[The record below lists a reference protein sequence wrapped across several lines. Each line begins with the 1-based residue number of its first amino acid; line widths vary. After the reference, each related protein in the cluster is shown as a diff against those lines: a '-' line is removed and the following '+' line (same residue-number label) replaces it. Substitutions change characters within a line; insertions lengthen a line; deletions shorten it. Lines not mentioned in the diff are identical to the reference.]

1 MEDKKYWQHYAAE
14 KYKYTGKRQYI
25 EAQIIAILIDENIL
39 QNRATFYV
47 YQHYYLNLCKGQN
60 IKPRTHIG
68 FSKFVCCNFDIGI
81 QNVKRNG
88 KKYRVFRE
96 FKV

>member
-1 MEDKKYWQHYAAE
+1 MKDKEYWQHYAA
-14 KYKYTGKRQYI
+14 KRYKFTGRRQYI
-25 EAQIIAILIDENIL
+25 EAQIIATLIDMDIL

-47 YQHYYLNLCKGQN
+47 YEHYYLNLCKNQD
-60 IKPRTHIG
+60 IQPRTHIG
-68 FSKFVCCNFDIGI
+68 FSKFVCNNFNIGI
-81 QNVKRNG
+81 QNVKRDG

>member
-1 MEDKKYWQHYAAE
+1 MKDKKYWQHYAA
-14 KYKYTGKRQYI
+14 KRYKFTGRRQYI
-25 EAQIIAILIDENIL
+25 EAQIIATLIDMNAL

-47 YQHYYLNLCKGQN
+47 YEYYYLKLCKSEN
-60 IKPRTHIG
+60 IQPRTHIG
-68 FSKFVCCNFDIGI
+68 FSKFVCNNFNIGI
-81 QNVKRNG
+81 QNVKRDG